1 MPSSIIIIR
10 HSGLRQVD
18 APNVL
23 AALGPGRQALP
34 RSDHEIDTMQFRDS
48 IEVGDWSGQ
57 AAYLRHFAAALHN
70 AAEEATDAE
79 VHYFGIAEI
88 PHVLAFGAFFGD
100 ERHITIHEYNRD
112 ADSWNWPSNTR
123 SLLATVVGAPIGQQ
137 VTSRGLAVLRVAI
150 SAEIADADVRAAVG
164 DEALADV
171 TIRLTDSSP
180 QIAKVRSDADLQHIR
195 EKVREAIAAMHNLR
209 PNIETLHLFVA
220 APVSVCLAVG
230 QECKPRNFAPFQS
243 YRYRNIPGQN
253 RYQPA
258 ILVSDGIEEAIAK
271 KLSDDEVGIAGWIRR
286 DLWPRAI
293 QQVENHARLVSQPA
307 ADVHLWYGLLYPSKI
322 LRQVSPFPALPG
334 LASLPIGGT
343 VDPNPKIGEYKYDK
357 DRRAWEL
364 PDQLLASFGAISSED
379 DELLRVIRLFLFHE
393 YVHDSQTVTAY
404 TVGEI
409 GKFANC
415 LEYIDYVADSYA
427 LIHEFDLSHRQS
439 KSDKEIERLATL
451 IELLIKSFWAFETP
465 GNTRWEV
472 RRLRRYLNWYWRH
485 VQIKE
490 AASLQRCFQLLAR
503 SPKVELSGLKQI
515 AQGRRVYCYL
525 DKADPTTQ
533 LELGIVL
540 ENESLFRLTHS
551 PNINIPELLAA
562 FKESKHEVI
571 CDFFR
576 SVYENARQTTGAQ
589 PNELPPIRLFQ
600 VLSSI
605 WPWGKS

>member
-1 MPSSIIIIR
+1 MPSNIIIIR
-10 HSGLRQVD
+10 HSGLREVE
-18 APNVL
+18 ATNVL
-23 AALGPGRQALP
+23 AAIDPDRQAVL
-34 RSDHEIDTMQFRDS
+34 RSEHKIDTMQFRDS

-57 AAYLRHFAAALHN
+57 AAYLRHFAATVQN
-70 AAEEATDAE
+70 AAQETTDPE
-79 VHYFGIAEI
+79 LHYFGIAEI
-88 PHVLAFGAFFGD
+88 PHVLAFGAFIGD

-112 ADSWNWPSNTR
+112 ANSWSWPNNTR
-123 SLLATVVGAPIGQQ
+123 SLSAIVVGAPIGQQ
-137 VTSRGLAVLRVAI
+137 VTSRGLAILRVAI
-150 SAEIADADVRAAVG
+150 SAEIGDADVRAAVG

-171 TIRLTDSSP
+171 SIRLTDSSA
-180 QIAKVRSDADLQHIR
+180 QIAKVRSEADLQHIR

-243 YRYRNIPGQN
+243 YRYRNTPGQN

-258 ILVSDGIEEAIAK
+258 ILVGDGIEEAIAK
-271 KLSDDEVGIAGWIRR
+271 KLSEDEVAIARRIRR
-286 DLWPRAI
+286 ELWPRAI
-293 QQVENHARLVSQPA
+293 QEVENYAKIVSQPTA
-307 ADVHLWYGLLYPSKI
+307 GLHPWYGSLYPSKI
-322 LRQVSPFPALPG
+322 LQQVSPFPALPG
-334 LASLPIGGT
+334 LASLPIGGS
-343 VDPNPKIGEYKYDK
+343 VDSDAKIGEYKYDK

-364 PDQLLASFGAISSED
+364 PDQLLASFGAISAEE

-439 KSDKEIERLATL
+439 KPDKEIERLATL
-451 IELLIKSFWAFETP
+451 IEVLIKSFWAFETL

-490 AASLQRCFQLLAR
+490 AASLQRCFQLIAR
-503 SPKVELSGLKQI
+503 SPKIELSGLKQI

-540 ENESLFRLTHS
+540 ENESLFRLTPS

-589 PNELPPIRLFQ
+589 PNDLPPIRLLE
-600 VLSSI
+600 VLTRI
-605 WPWGKS
+605 WPWAKS